1 MDASM
6 RQKVALTAAHL
17 LGRGRVA
24 DMGMGSGAG
33 SHALAA
39 LYPQLEVVGV
49 DVDPT
54 MVALAHERY
63 ALPNL
68 SFVVGD
74 VATRVFED
82 STLDGVFDSSVL
94 HHVTTFGGYDHEAA
108 ARALAVQAR
117 ALREHGVLVVRD
129 FVEPDPIEC
138 GTSDGVLLDLPADDG
153 DGSDD
158 PRRCSSARLFE
169 RFAREFRSLHAAPGF
184 PFEARRGPRPGWTR
198 YLVAHKYAAEF
209 LLRKDYRADWEAEV
223 KEEYTYFTQA
233 RFEGLFAELGLRVLA
248 STPIRNPWIVRN
260 RFDGRCAL
268 STADGAATELPATN
282 IVVVGER
289 VPPGEGVRFRFAGP
303 AQPLGYL
310 ELTCWTDARGGPVRD
325 LVRRPHV
332 TVDVVPHFD
341 AYGDTFVVARGSYPR
356 PILRAEEAPHARQR
370 AEPHTEQAP
379 HARQRAEPHT
389 EQAPHARQRAEPHT
403 EGATALDGSRA
414 PEYVTEPLVVL
425 QTDKPVAQTVEE
437 SLRETARVEG
447 STVRR
452 FRPGGVYYPSPG
464 GVQEEVRAMLVEIE
478 PLFVEDRIGGA
489 SGWSTSGRLRAIEA
503 EQVLR
508 AAQVGGLPDARLE
521 LNVYELLLQ
530 LGRGVGPWIG
540 DAIELREGG
549 PPSATSTLRELDA
562 RERRRAFARAPRT
575 ASTGF
580 LELRCATFEEIGADG
595 RALARQALELVSP
608 RPLRA
613 CTIAAAPLCLYGGTV
628 WLGLDDDDL
637 PAAQCFEGHSELL
650 VVPAWRLPRAI
661 RTMTPAFAWMREKL
675 AAEYGVDVDGTWEL
689 GGRWYPSP
697 GITPEVVHAAAVE
710 VTRERPAPRRL
721 CWVPLNEAV
730 AGRASLRDGH
740 TRIVTLRAAHAL
752 GVLRR

>member
-1 MDASM
+1 MSDQPSRGAREAYERYLAGMDASM

-17 LGRGRVA
+17 LGRGRIA

-54 MVALAHERY
+54 MVALARQRHV
-63 ALPNL
+63 LPNL

-74 VATRVFED
+74 VATPVFED
-82 STLDGVFDSSVL
+82 RTLDGVFDSSVL
-94 HHVTTFGGYDHEAA
+94 HHVTSFGGYDDDSA

-129 FVEPDPIEC
+129 FVEPDA
-138 GTSDGVLLDLPADDG
+138 SQAGVLLDLPADDG
-153 DGSDD
+153 DDSDD
-158 PRRCSSARLFE
+158 PRRCSTARLFE
-169 RFAREFRSLHAAPGF
+169 RFAREFRSLDADPGF
-184 PFEARRGPRPGWTR
+184 SFEARPQPCGGWRR
-198 YLVAHKYAAEF
+198 YLVAHKHAAEF

-233 RFEGLFAELGLRVLA
+233 RFEEVFASLGLRVLA
-248 STPIRNPWIVRN
+248 SAPIRNPWIFRN
-260 RFDGRCAL
+260 RFEGKCAL
-268 STADGAATELPATN
+268 SAADGTAIELPATN

-289 VPPGEGVRFRFAGP
+289 VPPGEGVRFRPAGAAP
-303 AQPLGYL
+303 PLGYL
-310 ELTCWTDARGGPVRD
+310 ELTCWTDARDGRVRD

-356 PILRAEEAPHARQR
+356 PILRADAN
-370 AEPHTEQAP
+370 TM
-379 HARQRAEPHT
+379 
-389 EQAPHARQRAEPHT
+389 
-403 EGATALDGSRA
+403 ALDGSRP

-425 QTDKPVAQTVEE
+425 QTDKPVAQTVEDALSE
-437 SLRETARVEG
+437 SARVEG
-447 STVRR
+447 RAVRR
-452 FRPGGVYYPSPG
+452 FRPGGIYYPSPG

-478 PLFVEDRIGGA
+478 PLFVQERIGSA

-508 AAQVGGLPDARLE
+508 AAQVSGLPDARLE

-540 DAIELREGG
+540 ETIELTEGG
-549 PPSATSTLRELDA
+549 APSTQSTMRELDG
-562 RERRRAFARAPRT
+562 RERRRVFARAPRA

-580 LELRCATFEEIGADG
+580 LALQCATFEEVAGDG
-595 RALARQALELVSP
+595 VAVARQALELVLP
-608 RPLRA
+608 RSLSA
-613 CTIAAAPLCLYGGTV
+613 CTIATAPLRRYRGTV
-628 WLGLDDDDL
+628 WLGVDDDDL

-650 VVPAWRLPRAI
+650 VAPAWRLPRGI
-661 RTMTPAFAWMREKL
+661 TTMTRALAWTRERL
-675 AAEYGVDVDGTWEL
+675 AAEYGVDVARTWEL

-697 GITPEVVHAAAVE
+697 GVTPEVVHAVGVE
-710 VTRERPAPRRL
+710 VSGERPASRQLR
-721 CWVPLNEAV
+721 WVPLAEAV
-730 AGRASLRDGH
+730 GARASLRDGH
-740 TRIVTLRAAHAL
+740 LRIVALRAAHAL
-752 GVLRR
+752 GLLQA